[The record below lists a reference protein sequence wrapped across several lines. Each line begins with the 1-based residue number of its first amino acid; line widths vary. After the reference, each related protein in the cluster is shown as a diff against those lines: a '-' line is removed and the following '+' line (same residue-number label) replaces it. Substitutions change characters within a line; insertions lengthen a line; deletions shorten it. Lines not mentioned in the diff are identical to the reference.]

1 MNTRNTP
8 AEINSTTTSSRNV
21 EISSDF
27 SVVGKKFKDSSEKQT
42 SWTNR
47 STALL
52 LPTRKTLRT
61 SPNESMPP
69 RLKPVTSETTRNW
82 LTSSRP
88 YGKES
93 NTTGRKSTD
102 VSLPSLQLIQPPP
115 PLQHPLWPELHQSM
129 QNCPSLMGILSSG
142 GSFILCLRP
151 LSPPE
156 LLGFLNS
163 IRNASSPIPFFPKM
177 ARTSW
182 TMRQRRRISAS
193 S

>member
-8 AEINSTTTSSRNV
+8 PEMKSMTASSRNV

-27 SVVGKKFKDSSEKQT
+27 SVVRKKFKDSSEKQT

-52 LPTRKTLRT
+52 LSTRQTSRT
-61 SPNESMPP
+61 SPKESMPP
-69 RLKPVTSETTRNW
+69 RLKPLTSETTRNW

-88 YGKES
+88 YGKEP

-102 VSLPSLQLIQPPP
+102 VSLPSLQWIQPPP

-129 QNCPSLMGILSSG
+129 
-142 GSFILCLRP
+142 
-151 LSPPE
+151 
-156 LLGFLNS
+156 
-163 IRNASSPIPFFPKM
+163 
-177 ARTSW
+177 
-182 TMRQRRRISAS
+182 
-193 S
+193 

>member
-8 AEINSTTTSSRNV
+8 AKMKSTTASSRNV

-47 STALL
+47 STLL
-52 LPTRKTLRT
+52 LPTWQTSRT

-69 RLKPVTSETTRNW
+69 RLKLLTSGTTRNW

-102 VSLPSLQLIQPPP
+102 ISLPSLQWIQP

-129 QNCPSLMGILSSG
+129 
-142 GSFILCLRP
+142 
-151 LSPPE
+151 
-156 LLGFLNS
+156 
-163 IRNASSPIPFFPKM
+163 
-177 ARTSW
+177 
-182 TMRQRRRISAS
+182 
-193 S
+193 